1 MKVGVLPANRTFQ
14 SEYCVFPIRFSWPAE
29 LRADITAAGE
39 ERQGISGRH
48 DGEEQSINHQPQLQ

>member
-1 MKVGVLPANRTFQ
+1 VLPANRTFQ